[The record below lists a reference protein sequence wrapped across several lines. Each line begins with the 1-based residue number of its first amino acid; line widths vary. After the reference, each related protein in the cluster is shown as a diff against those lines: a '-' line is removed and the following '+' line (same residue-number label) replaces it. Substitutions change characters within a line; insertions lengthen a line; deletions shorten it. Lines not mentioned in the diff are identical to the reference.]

1 MSKKSEQI
9 IYHSNSKGCIGE
21 VKISLNTIKSPS
33 PYIDLNPLKSADIG
47 RKSSMLSQNPKPN
60 HVSHALNYLNKQSEY
75 DKQKLLDTKEFLNE
89 SSLTT
94 FKTGLNNG
102 NTSANTYLNNNP
114 VKSRT
119 APTENNEAFKYLKN
133 RLADKHLETISR
145 PNFNVA
151 GIIPNPKAEKP
162 EKDYYE
168 RKFAKRYILNKF
180 NVFEDKNI

>member
-9 IYHSNSKGCIGE
+9 IYHSNSKGCIVD
-21 VKISLNTIKSPS
+21 VKISLNTFKSPS
-33 PYIDLNPLKSADIG
+33 PYIDLNALKSADIG

-60 HVSHALNYLNKQSEY
+60 HVSHALNFLNKQSEY

-102 NTSANTYLNNNP
+102 NTSANTYFNNNNP
-114 VKSRT
+114 AKSRT

-133 RLADKHLETISR
+133 RLADRHLETISR

-151 GIIPNPKAEKP
+151 GIIPNPKEEKS
-162 EKDYYE
+162 EKDLYD
-168 RKFAKRYILNKF
+168 RKFAKRYLLFKFKHLNCQ
-180 NVFEDKNI
+180 